1 MLLRA
6 FRLAVTNLHWCS
18 AAVRHRCELNP
29 KRFTLDRLSPWRSSS
44 QVATRRPRRV
54 RIAIKAYRTINCSKN
69 LSELQ
74 EALWFLRVKDRADG
88 FGFGMDRWMEG
99 DGDSRHRPNLPSLIP
114 ATSLQMVPVVSV
126 CVLMLRQTHEAS
138 VSPRAACQSK
148 ATTTLRPM
156 PATEPGATS
165 CGPALSFTEA
175 EALTPTAHPSWHS
188 LSISWRPWGPFG
200 HYSGAWC

>member
-99 DGDSRHRPNLPSLIP
+99 DGIP
-114 ATSLQMVPVVSV
+114 AIGKPAVAHSGYKPTNGPCVSV

-156 PATEPGATS
+156 PATEPG
-165 CGPALSFTEA
+165 GHQL
-175 EALTPTAHPSWHS
+175 
-188 LSISWRPWGPFG
+188 RPRAQLHG
-200 HYSGAWC
+200 S